1 MSFNRLGDNVFASS
15 SDVNERRAAAV
26 RAEEERVQLRAS
38 KIEAQS
44 SPFATPQERIRLWES
59 LHGLALPRD
68 PGHRLI
74 RVIATNTGLTVQ
86 DVHDEQTRRRQP
98 LEAAGT

>member
-1 MSFNRLGDNVFASS
+1 MAFHRLGDDVFSANA
-15 SDVNERRAAAV
+15 DVNERRAAAV

-68 PGHRLI
+68 PSHRLI
-74 RVIATNTGLTVQ
+74 RVIATATGLTVQ
-86 DVHDEQTRRRQP
+86 DVHDEQTRRQP
-98 LEAAGT
+98 VEAGT